1 MLKYGIATIL
11 KTKARGGSPSVL
23 RCKSVAEEQK
33 RNGENAPKGHEKERK
48 TIMSKC
54 KLCGD
59 GKYSETYKVTG
70 ITTETDREIIDY
82 CAPCSFG
89 GSVLRCGD
97 VATVTV
103 YID

>member
-1 MLKYGIATIL
+1 VPLQISPRRRAGE
-11 KTKARGGSPSVL
+11 ARPL
-23 RCKSVAEEQK
+23 HRI
-33 RNGENAPKGHEKERK
+33 ERK
-48 TIMSKC
+48 IVMSKC
-54 KLCGD
+54 KLYGD
-59 GKYSETYKVTG
+59 GRYSETYKVMG

-82 CAPCSFG
+82 CDPCSFG